1 MVHLVYTD
9 AVQIVYQQV
18 VLKEYARNVSQAFM
32 SVLEAQ
38 MVTVS
43 LVMEHL
49 SAPSVRVQELELLPH
64 VRSVCLV
71 TMLIM
76 VHAKPVPILV
86 VQHVLTQ
93 QMVKSALRS

>member
-9 AVQIVYQQV
+9 AVQIVCQQI
-18 VLKEYARNVSQAFM
+18 VLKEYVHNVSQAIM

-43 LVMEHL
+43 LVMEPL
-49 SAPSVRVQELELLPH
+49 SAPNVRVQELELLPH

-76 VHAKPVPILV
+76 VYAKPVPILV
-86 VQHVLTQ
+86 VLYVLTQ

>member
-9 AVQIVYQQV
+9 AVQIVCQQI
-18 VLKEYARNVSQAFM
+18 VLKEYVHNVSQAIM

-43 LVMEHL
+43 LVMEPL
-49 SAPSVRVQELELLPH
+49 SAPNVRVQELELLPH

-86 VQHVLTQ
+86 VLYVLTQ